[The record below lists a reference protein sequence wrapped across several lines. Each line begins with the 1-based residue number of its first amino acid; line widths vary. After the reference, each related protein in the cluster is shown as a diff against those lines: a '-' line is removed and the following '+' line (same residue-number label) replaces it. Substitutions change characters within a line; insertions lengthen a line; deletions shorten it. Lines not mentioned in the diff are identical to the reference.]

1 MVAGQIPA
9 CQIQA
14 QFDCQHQ
21 RCNTRKPAR
30 SRMTALEK
38 LGAFV
43 AAHVPDERA
52 CADARLHAADAIG
65 AWIAAIA
72 TEEGRLLRTF
82 RQQGAALPDQLAI
95 NCALARLSE
104 IDDIYPGAMITPGAI
119 VVPAALT
126 IAAAFPELD
135 KGELE
140 AAIVVG
146 YEAMVRLGAAIEGP
160 SVLYRG
166 IWPTYF
172 AAPFGVAAV
181 AARLMR
187 LGPEL
192 TANALSIALIAAS
205 PGTGHHAAVS
215 TARWLAVGQ
224 AAARGL
230 QAAVAAGAGFTSD
243 LKIADGDFLKNIYGV
258 TPNAAIIAD
267 GLGELALSRTS
278 FKPWC
283 AARQTMAATQA
294 LKELLAEG
302 VAADTIVRVGVA
314 VLPPHLKMIDHGVVV
329 GDRFSHLTSVQH
341 QMAVAALAPDLA
353 YGLNAPAGPTSPDI
367 LAFMER
373 IKVRAEESLLSAGY
387 PQAWPAHVTVT
398 TRTKRHERSVL
409 HVPGDPSRP
418 FGADDLEAKFVK
430 VLSPAFGTERATAL
444 FATALGGI
452 DNPAGMIGEIDGL
465 A

>member
-1 MVAGQIPA
+1 
-9 CQIQA
+9 
-14 QFDCQHQ
+14 
-21 RCNTRKPAR
+21 
-30 SRMTALEK
+30 MTALEK
-38 LGAFV
+38 LGEFV
-43 AAHVPDERA
+43 ATFVPDEGA
-52 CADARLHAADAIG
+52 CADARLHAADIIG
-65 AWIAAIA
+65 AWIAATT
-72 TEEGRLLRTF
+72 TEEGRLLLAF
-82 RQQGAALPDQLAI
+82 RQQGATLPDQLAV

-135 KGELE
+135 QGELE
-140 AAIVVG
+140 AAIVAG
-146 YEAMVRLGAAIEGP
+146 YEAMIRLGVAIDGP

-230 QAAVAAGAGFTSD
+230 QAAIAAGAGFTSD
-243 LKIADGDFLKNIYGV
+243 VKIADGDFLKNVYGV
-258 TPNAAIIAD
+258 TTNSVV
-267 GLGELALSRTS
+267 LGGGWGIPALSQTS

-294 LKELLAEG
+294 LKEVLAEG
-302 VAADTIVRVGVA
+302 VAADTLVRVGVA
-314 VLPPHLKMIDHGVVV
+314 VLPPHLKMIDHGVVA
-329 GDRFSHLTSVQH
+329 GDRFSHLTSVQY
-341 QMAVAALAPDLA
+341 QMAIAALAPDLA
-353 YGLNAPAGPTSPDI
+353 YGLGAPAGPTSPDI
-367 LAFMER
+367 LALMER

-398 TRTKRHERSVL
+398 TRTKRYERSVV
-409 HVPGDPSRP
+409 HVPGDPARP
-418 FGADDLEAKFVK
+418 FGADELKAKFLRVIA
-430 VLSPAFGTERATAL
+430 PAFGAERAEAL
-444 FATALGGI
+444 FVAALGGI
-452 DNPAGMIGEIDGL
+452 DNPAGILEAINSLGET
-465 A
+465 